1 MKNKFLISVILAET
15 FCFILLYL
23 LLVIFYNSFEMFS
36 LILTIIFYL
45 ICLIVT
51 LVVYKLELNKQK

>member
-15 FCFILLYL
+15 VCFILLYL
-23 LLVIFYNSFEMFS
+23 LLVIFYNSFEIFPM
-36 LILTIIFYL
+36 ILTIIFYL

-51 LVVYKLELNKQK
+51 LIVYKLELNKQK

>member
-15 FCFILLYL
+15 FCFIILYF
-23 LLVIFYNSFEMFS
+23 LLVIFYNSFEIFS
-36 LILTIIFYL
+36 MILTIIFYL

-51 LVVYKLELNKQK
+51 LIVYKLELNKQK

>member
-15 FCFILLYL
+15 VCFILLYL
-23 LLVIFYNSFEMFS
+23 LLVIFYNSFEIFS
-36 LILTIIFYL
+36 MILTIIFYL

-51 LVVYKLELNKQK
+51 LIVYKLELNKQK

>member
-15 FCFILLYL
+15 VCFIILYF
-23 LLVIFYNSFEMFS
+23 LLVIFYNSFEIFS

-51 LVVYKLELNKQK
+51 LIVYKLELNKQK

>member
-15 FCFILLYL
+15 ICFIILYF
-23 LLVIFYNSFEMFS
+23 LLVIFYNSFEIFS
-36 LILTIIFYL
+36 MILTIIFYL

-51 LVVYKLELNKQK
+51 LIVYKLELNKQK

>member
-1 MKNKFLISVILAET
+1 MKNKFIFSVILAET

-23 LLVIFYNSFEMFS
+23 LLVIFYNSFEIFS

-51 LVVYKLELNKQK
+51 LVVYILNDRKS

>member
-15 FCFILLYL
+15 FCCIILYF
-23 LLVIFYNSFEMFS
+23 LLVIFYNSFEIFS
-36 LILTIIFYL
+36 MILTIIFYL

-51 LVVYKLELNKQK
+51 LIVYKLELNKQK